1 MNRKSTIAYIILIL
15 LISQALPFADNSTA
29 LANTSGIEVSESSV
43 NVRSGPGLSYPVIAS
58 MNKGDAVDE
67 ISRSGDWIEVSISGE
82 TGWIASWLT
91 KSSEQETAAQSSKTA
106 VSSVNRLNV
115 RAQPNLSA
123 SVLAQ
128 MNAGEQANI
137 INDSDGW
144 VEVEFRGSRGFVS
157 KEYISIND
165 TTQANPAPAASDVS
179 SIEIAVD
186 VLNVRKKADL
196 SSSKQGT
203 VKKGEIY
210 PVLELAGNWVK
221 IQLDG
226 NKTGWVYSFYGHL
239 SNETVETKTDSSIE
253 TVTVQ
258 TNGTNIRTQASTSSE
273 VVARANA
280 GEQLAVLAKQG
291 DWYQVQ
297 LSAGATGFIASWVVA
312 AGAQE
317 IKAEKEEVERKKG
330 TLNGLTIVLDPGHG
344 GNDGGTVGARKT
356 EEKGLTLKTAELLS
370 QHLQAAGAEVH
381 MTRQSDVYVDLRKR
395 VAEGHNSAAD
405 AFISIHYDATE
416 DSTVSGFTSYYMHD
430 YQKEL
435 ASYLNASLGKKLTI
449 RDRGVQ
455 PGNYLVLRE
464 NRQAAVLVELG
475 FLSNYNEERIISSEQ
490 FREQAALGLY
500 QGTINY
506 FDAQLEK

>member
-1 MNRKSTIAYIILIL
+1 MNRKSIITYIITIL
-15 LISQALPFADNSTA
+15 LIAQALPFGEISTVS
-29 LANTSGIEVSESSV
+29 ANNSGIEVSEASI

-58 MNKGDAVDE
+58 MKKGDAVE
-67 ISRSGDWIEVSISGE
+67 VVSKSGDWIEVAISGE

-91 KSSEQETAAQSSKTA
+91 KSSAVAETASSKTA

-123 SVLAQ
+123 SVLTQ
-128 MNAGEQANI
+128 MNAGEQASI
-137 INDSDGW
+137 LSDSTDW
-144 VEVEFRGSRGFVS
+144 VEVEFRGNRGFVS
-157 KEYISIND
+157 KQYISIND
-165 TTQANPAPAASDVS
+165 NSTANPAPAASDVS

-186 VLNVRKKADL
+186 ALNVRKKADL
-196 SSSKQGT
+196 SSSKQGI

-226 NKTGWVYSFYGHL
+226 NKAGWVYSFYGHL
-239 SNETVETKTDSSIE
+239 SNETVEKKTDSSVE

-258 TNGTNIRTQASTSSE
+258 TNGTNIRTQATTSAE
-273 VVARANA
+273 VAARANA
-280 GEQLAVLAKQG
+280 GDQLTVTAKQG
-291 DWYQVQ
+291 DWYQVA
-297 LSAGATGFIASWVVA
+297 LSGGGTGFIASWVVV

-317 IKAEKEEVERKKG
+317 VAEEEQQPPRKKG

-395 VAEGHNSAAD
+395 VAEAHNAAAD

-416 DSTVSGFTSYYMHD
+416 DNSVSGFTSYYTHGF
-430 YQKEL
+430 QKEL
-435 ASYLNASLGKKLTI
+435 ASYLNAGLGNKLTI

-475 FLSNYNEERIISSEQ
+475 FLSNYNEERLISSAQ

-506 FDAQLEK
+506 FDAQLGK

>member
-1 MNRKSTIAYIILIL
+1 MNRKSIITYIITIL
-15 LISQALPFADNSTA
+15 LVAQALPFGESSTVS
-29 LANTSGIEVSESSV
+29 ANNGEIEVSAASV
-43 NVRSGPGLSYPVIAS
+43 NVRSGPGLSYPVIDS
-58 MNKGDAVDE
+58 MKEGDSVE
-67 ISRSGDWIEVSISGE
+67 ELSRSGDWIEVAVSGE
-82 TGWIASWLT
+82 TGWIASWVT
-91 KSSEQETAAQSSKTA
+91 KSSASAEASSGKTA

-115 RAQPNLSA
+115 RAQPDLSA
-123 SVLAQ
+123 SVLTQ
-128 MNAGEQANI
+128 MNAGEQATVL
-137 INDSDGW
+137 NDSNGW

-157 KEYISIND
+157 KEYISINVNSN
-165 TTQANPAPAASDVS
+165 AKPAPAASDVS

-186 VLNVRKKADL
+186 ALNVRKKPDL

-239 SNETVETKTDSSIE
+239 SNETVEKKTDSSIE
-253 TVTVQ
+253 TITVQ
-258 TNGTNIRTQASTSSE
+258 TNGTNIRTQATTSAE
-273 VVARANA
+273 VAARANA
-280 GEQLAVLAKQG
+280 GDQLTVTAKQG
-291 DWYQVQ
+291 DWYQVA
-297 LSAGATGFIASWVVA
+297 LSGGGTGFIAAWVVV
-312 AGAQE
+312 AGEQE
-317 IKAEKEEVERKKG
+317 ITGQEQKPARKKG

-344 GNDGGTVGARKT
+344 GNDGGTLGARKT

-395 VAEGHNSAAD
+395 VAEAHNVAAD

-416 DSTVSGFTSYYMHD
+416 DNSVSGFTSYYTHG
-430 YQKEL
+430 YQQEL
-435 ASYLNASLGKKLTI
+435 ASYLNAGLSNKLTI

-475 FLSNYNEERIISSEQ
+475 FLSNYNEERLISSVQ

-500 QGTINY
+500 QGTISY
-506 FDAQLEK
+506 FDAQLGK

>member
-1 MNRKSTIAYIILIL
+1 MTRKTIIAYIMLIL
-15 LISQALPFADNSTA
+15 LISQASPFDQNIHVS
-29 LANTSGIEVSESSV
+29 ANTGGIEVSETSI
-43 NVRSGPGLSYPVIAS
+43 NVRSGPGLSYPVTAS
-58 MNKGDAVDE
+58 MKKGDAVE
-67 ISRSGDWIEVSISGE
+67 EVSRSGDWIEVRVSGKS
-82 TGWIASWLT
+82 GWIASWLT
-91 KSSEQETAAQSSKTA
+91 KSSEQATDAAGSKNA
-106 VSSVNRLNV
+106 VASVNRLNV
-115 RAQPNLSA
+115 RAQADLAS
-123 SVLAQ
+123 SVLTQ
-128 MNAGEQANI
+128 MNAGEQAQI
-137 INDSDGW
+137 LSETDGW
-144 VEVEFRGSRGFVS
+144 AEVEFRGVRGFVS
-157 KEYISIND
+157 TDYISINE
-165 TTQANPAPAASDVS
+165 TTNANPAPAASDVS

-186 VLNVRKKADL
+186 TLNVRKKADL

-210 PVLELAGNWVK
+210 PVLKLEGNWVQ
-221 IQLDG
+221 IGMDG

-239 SNETVETKTDSSIE
+239 SNQSVEKKTDSSGE

-273 VVARANA
+273 VAARANA
-280 GEQLAVLAKQG
+280 GEQLAVVAKQG
-291 DWYQVQ
+291 DWYEVA
-297 LSAGATGFIASWVVA
+297 LSGGGSGYIASWVVA

-317 IKAEKEEVERKKG
+317 IAAEEVTPERKKG

-344 GNDGGTVGARKT
+344 GNDGGTVGVRKT

-370 QHLQAAGAEVH
+370 KHLQAAGAEVH
-381 MTRQSDVYVDLRKR
+381 MTRQSDVYVDLRQR
-395 VAEGHNSAAD
+395 VAEAHNVSAD

-416 DSTVSGFTSYYMHD
+416 DNSVSGFTSYYMHG
-430 YQKEL
+430 YQQEL
-435 ASYLNASLGKKLTI
+435 AGYLNDGLGSKLTI

-475 FLSNYNEERIISSEQ
+475 FLSNYSEERIIASEQ

-506 FDAQLEK
+506 FDAQLGK

>member
-1 MNRKSTIAYIILIL
+1 MKRRTSIAYIILIL
-15 LISQALPFADNSTA
+15 LVSQALPFSNDYAVS
-29 LANTSGIEVSESSV
+29 ANTGIEVAEASI

-58 MNKGDAVDE
+58 MKEGDAVNGL
-67 ISRSGDWIEVSISGE
+67 SRSGDWIEIEVNGE

-91 KSSEQETAAQSSKTA
+91 KSSETAEAEAAKTA

-115 RAQPNLSA
+115 RSQPDLSS
-123 SVLAQ
+123 SVLTQ
-128 MNAGEQANI
+128 MNAGEQANVI
-137 INDSDGW
+137 SDANGW
-144 VEVEFRGSRGFVS
+144 VEVEFRGVRGFVS
-157 KEYISIND
+157 EQYISINNI
-165 TTQANPAPAASDVS
+165 TNANPAPASSDVA

-196 SSSKQGT
+196 SSAKQGS

-221 IQLDG
+221 IQLEND
-226 NKTGWVYSFYGHL
+226 KTGWVYSFYGHL
-239 SNETVETKTDSSIE
+239 SNQTAETKSDTSVK

-258 TNGTNIRTQASTSSE
+258 TNGTNVRSQASTSSE
-273 VVARANA
+273 VAARVNA
-280 GEQLAVLAKQG
+280 GDQLPVLAKQG

-297 LSAGATGFIASWVVA
+297 LSGGGTGFIASWVVTD
-312 AGAQE
+312 GAQE
-317 IKAEKEEVERKKG
+317 TSAEEEKPARKKG

-344 GNDGGTVGARKT
+344 GNDGGTVGVRKT

-370 QHLQAAGAEVH
+370 NHLQAAGAEVL

-395 VAEGHNSAAD
+395 VAEAHTSAAD
-405 AFISIHYDATE
+405 AFISIHYD
-416 DSTVSGFTSYYMHD
+416 STMDNSVSGFTSYYMHD

-435 ASYLNASLGKKLTI
+435 AAYLNDGLGKKLTL

-455 PGNYLVLRE
+455 RGNYLVLRE

-475 FLSNYNEERIISSEQ
+475 FLSNYSEERIVSSAQ

-500 QGTINY
+500 QGLINY
-506 FDAQLEK
+506 FDAQLEN

>member
-1 MNRKSTIAYIILIL
+1 MIRKSASAFILTIL
-15 LISQALPFADNSTA
+15 LVSQTLTFDSQSPAFADTD
-29 LANTSGIEVSESSV
+29 GIVVSEASI
-43 NVRSGPGLSYPVIAS
+43 NVRSGPGLSYPVITS
-58 MNKGDAVDE
+58 MKKGDSVDE
-67 ISRSGDWIEVSISGE
+67 ISRSGDWIEITVGGE
-82 TGWIASWLT
+82 SGWIAAWLT
-91 KSSEQETAAQSSKTA
+91 KTSQQETSASPTQTA
-106 VSSVNRLNV
+106 VSSVNSLNV
-115 RAQPNLSA
+115 RAQPDLSA
-123 SVLAQ
+123 SVITK
-128 MNAGEQANI
+128 MNAGDQANI
-137 INDSDGW
+137 LTESNGW

-157 KEYISIND
+157 KEYISTND
-165 TTQANPAPAASDVS
+165 NTISNPAPAASDVS

-196 SSSKQGT
+196 SSSKHGV

-210 PVLELAGNWVK
+210 PVVKLVGNWVE
-221 IQLDG
+221 IQLSP

-239 SNETVETKTDSSIE
+239 SNQTAEKKTDTSVETI
-253 TVTVQ
+253 TVQ

-273 VVARANA
+273 VASRANA
-280 GEQLAVLAKQG
+280 GDQLTVIAKQN
-291 DWYQVQ
+291 DWYQVA
-297 LSAGATGFIASWVVA
+297 LSNGGTGFIASWVVA
-312 AGAQE
+312 AGAQDFGTQ
-317 IKAEKEEVERKKG
+317 KQKGERKKG

-344 GNDGGTVGARKT
+344 GNDGGTLGARKT

-370 QHLQAAGAEVH
+370 NHLQAAGAEVR
-381 MTRQSDVYVDLRKR
+381 MTRQSDVYIDLRKR
-395 VAEGHNSAAD
+395 VAEAHNIAAD

-416 DSTVSGFTSYYMHD
+416 DNSVSGFTSYYLHD

-435 ASYLNASLGKKLTI
+435 ASYLNAGIGKKLTI

-475 FLSNYNEERIISSEQ
+475 FLSNYNEERIISTEQ

-506 FDAQLEK
+506 FDAQLAK